1 MINWI
6 KQKFNKTKQP
16 LTAPIEHENKVSVI
30 EKSATP
36 APTKIKK
43 AAKLSEPKK
52 PRGRPKK
59 KTN

>member
-6 KQKFNKTKQP
+6 KQKFSKTQEP
-16 LTAPIEHENKVSVI
+16 LVLTTPIEHKNKVSV
-30 EKSATP
+30 
-36 APTKIKK
+36 IKK

-59 KTN
+59 KTD